1 MIRPLAFSVASLLAL
16 LAFGAPA
23 AAEPAALDLS
33 AGTLGVAASISRSV
47 GSGTRLRFT
56 YGTVAFGR
64 TEQFD
69 NLVIDVTAR
78 LKLTESFRVRTAGLY
93 AERTL
98 RGGPFAA
105 VVGVV
110 DNLNH
115 ISAVSVPADQSITI
129 AGVVYPQANA
139 GVIMTEI
146 GWARIAPYL
155 GIAFAPRSPR
165 RLAFVGEI
173 GGIIQGHANVDF
185 SATGAILANQAKFQP
200 YYDDERRQ
208 LTAELAPVQIYPVI
222 QAGLRLRL

>member
-1 MIRPLAFSVASLLAL
+1 MLLTVIL
-16 LAFGAPA
+16 STPA
-23 AAEPAALDLS
+23 RAEVPAIDLT
-33 AGTLGVAASISRSV
+33 AGSLGVAGSISRSI
-47 GSGTRLRFT
+47 GAGTRLRFT
-56 YGTVAFGR
+56 YGTVTFGR
-64 TEQFD
+64 TEQFE

-98 RGGPFAA
+98 GAGPLSLVF
-105 VVGVV
+105 GVV

-129 AGVVYPQANA
+129 DGVVYPQADA
-139 GVIMTEI
+139 GVITTEI
-146 GWARIAPYL
+146 AWARIAPYV
-155 GIAFAPRSPR
+155 GIAFGPRHPR
-165 RLAFVGEI
+165 RLAFIGEV
-173 GGIIQGHANVDF
+173 GGIFQGRANVNF
-185 SATGAILANQAKFQP
+185 SATGAILANQAKFQA